1 MNKPEGEDT
10 TGVNHEAQRLRVPG
24 AESRQRSRLSREAT
38 GRSIARTAITPGRE
52 AAPAEEVE
60 EVTAKS
66 DVGKGPK

>member
-38 GRSIARTAITPGRE
+38 GRSIARTAITPGRK
-52 AAPAEEVE
+52 AAPAEEVG
-60 EVTAKS
+60 EVTAKTE
-66 DVGKGPK
+66 